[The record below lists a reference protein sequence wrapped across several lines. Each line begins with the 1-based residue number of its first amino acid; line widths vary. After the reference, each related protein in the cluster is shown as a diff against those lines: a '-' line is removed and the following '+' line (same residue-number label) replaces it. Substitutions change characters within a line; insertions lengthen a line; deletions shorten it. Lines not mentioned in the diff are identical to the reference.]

1 MSYANG
7 RIYVDTST
15 DPDTGVSIYDV
26 QRALSTSRK
35 DLGELCTHDNINMW
49 ARYKPETPVTGLVT
63 YGVQPITLQQRTLN
77 SYSIQALQN
86 QQYGNLSSLVS
97 DLRNGNARNPFTY
110 IKPTGGASSPYR
122 LTDFEN
128 YWHGA
133 PCPITFP
140 YNPTDK
146 LAVTNTGAL
155 QLYYYVSEQGSA
167 YGLGLADLRLQNDS
181 EDLSTKYFGILIYNA
196 NNYYAGTQSSP
207 MGRGSA
213 EGLDVTLTGVSQTPA
228 KYTIVPFFATRP
240 IANQSS
246 SFVGSIYPMIFA
258 KGEIQTAS
266 EAQYILI
273 STWGFVWDN
282 DMQTIHFKYSVVNRT
297 SGAYTFNTE
306 TYGASTSYI
315 EVGYQGQ
322 ALYQRWPVR
331 INVSVPAGGTVE
343 NTVDIASNL
352 YAAQADMIRNGD
364 SKVYIRAAQFN
375 GQYTYND
382 IIQIWEPE

>member
-1 MSYANG
+1 MSYVNG
-7 RIYVDTST
+7 RIYVDTSKT
-15 DPDTGVSIYDV
+15 PNEGVGIYDV
-26 QRALSTSRK
+26 QRALSTSRH
-35 DLGELCTHDNINMW
+35 DVGELCTHDNINMW

-77 SYSIQALQN
+77 GYSIRALQN

-110 IKPTGGASSPYR
+110 MKPTGGASSPYR

-140 YNPTDK
+140 YNPTDQ

-181 EDLSTKYFGILIYNA
+181 QDLSSYYFGILIYNA

-228 KYTIVPFFATRP
+228 KYTMIPFFATQP

-266 EAQYILI
+266 EVQYFAI
-273 STWGFVWDN
+273 SVWVYVWSN
-282 DMQTIHFKYSVVNRT
+282 DMGTVRLRYSVVNRT
-297 SGAYTFNTE
+297 SASRNFNT
-306 TYGASTSYI
+306 GTSYQSYFTIGNPSLSGTYLRDSI
-315 EVGYQGQ
+315 EV
-322 ALYQRWPVR
+322 V
-331 INVSVPAGGTVE
+331 VPCAAGSDASG
-343 NTVDIASNL
+343 DIVLRTNL
-352 YAAQADMIRNGD
+352 LSAQQDFIRNGD
-364 SKVYIRAAQFN
+364 TNFYIQAAQFN
-375 GQYTYND
+375 GTYTKSG
-382 IIQIWEPE
+382 IIEIWEPE